1 MFQNRMIALNDKLTE
16 IIESQTTSI
25 WLCNRNARLVPDVVR
40 LMSARVEPDGQHVVA
55 YVPGPSG
62 SGVLANLAIA
72 PRLTLLVGHIYTYEA
87 YQVKG
92 TYTGH
97 RPSTPAEVQ
106 YQRAYVEKFAEGLVQ
121 QQLPREQ
128 IIAAYFH
135 QPSFAVRLRVEEIY
149 EQTPRKG
156 TGERITL

>member
-1 MFQNRMIALNDKLTE
+1 MLNDKMTG

-25 WLCNRNARLVPDVVR
+25 WLCNRNDRLVPDVVR
-40 LMSARVEPDGQHVVA
+40 LMGAQVEPDGRHVLA

-62 SGVLANLAIA
+62 SGVLANLAIT
-72 PRLTLLVGHIYTYEA
+72 PRLTLLVGHVYTYEA

-97 RPSTPAEVQ
+97 RACTPAEVE
-106 YQRAYVEKFAEGLVQ
+106 YQRAYVAGFADGLVQ
-121 QQLPREQ
+121 QQLPREK
-128 IIAAYFH
+128 IVAAYFR
-135 QPSFAVRLRVEEIY
+135 QPSFAVRLRVEELY

-156 TGERITL
+156 TGGKIAL

>member
-1 MFQNRMIALNDKLTE
+1 MIALNDHLIR
-16 IIESQTTSI
+16 IIESHTTSI
-25 WLCNRNARLVPDVVR
+25 WLCNRNARLVPDIAR
-40 LMSARVEPDGQHVVA
+40 LMGAQVEPDGRHVLA
-55 YVPGPSG
+55 YVPGPTG

-97 RPSTPAEVQ
+97 RACTPAEVE
-106 YQRAYVEKFAEGLVQ
+106 YQRAYVDKFADNLVR

-135 QPSFAVRLRVEEIY
+135 QPSFAVRLRVEELY

-156 TGERITL
+156 AGERISIPE

>member
-1 MFQNRMIALNDKLTE
+1 MIALNEKMTGM
-16 IIESQTTSI
+16 IESHTTSI
-25 WLCNRNARLVPDVVR
+25 WLCNRNARLVPDICR
-40 LMSARVEPDGQHVVA
+40 LMGARVEPDRQHVLA

-62 SGVLANLAIA
+62 AGVLANLAVA
-72 PRLTLLVGHIYTYEA
+72 PRLTLLIAHIYTYEA

-92 TYTGH
+92 TYSGH
-97 RPSTPAEVQ
+97 RACTPAEIE
-106 YQRAYVEKFAEGLVQ
+106 YQRAYVDRFAECLVV

-135 QPSFAVRLRVEEIY
+135 QPSFAVRLRVEELY

-156 TGERITL
+156 TGERLAL

>member
-1 MFQNRMIALNDKLTE
+1 MIALNDKLTE
-16 IIESQTTSI
+16 MIEHHTTSI
-25 WLCNRNARLVPDVVR
+25 WLCNRNARLVPDIVR
-40 LMSARVEPDGQHVVA
+40 LMSARVEPDRQHVLA
-55 YVPGPSG
+55 YVPEPSG
-62 SGVLANLAIA
+62 SGVLANLAVA
-72 PRLTLLVGHIYTYEA
+72 PRLTLLIAHIYTYEA

-97 RPSTPAEVQ
+97 RACTPAEVE
-106 YQRAYVEKFAEGLVQ
+106 YQRAYVERFADGLVR

-135 QPSFAVRLRVEEIY
+135 QPSFAVRLRVEEVY

-156 TGERITL
+156 TGERIAL